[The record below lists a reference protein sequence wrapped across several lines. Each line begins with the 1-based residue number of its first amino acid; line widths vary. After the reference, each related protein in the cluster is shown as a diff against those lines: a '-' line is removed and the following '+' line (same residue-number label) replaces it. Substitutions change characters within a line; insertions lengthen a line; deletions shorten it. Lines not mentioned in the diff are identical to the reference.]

1 MRVTL
6 LDLGVGNLHS
16 LGKALGQVTG
26 GEVVVET
33 DLAQATKTDL
43 LVFPGV
49 GAFTAAVSRFGRG
62 REALRTAIDAGLP
75 CLGVCVGMQIMFDTS
90 DEGPGQGLSLFAGRV
105 TRLETARAPHMGWS
119 PLKASPGAPAWIEH
133 GTKGVYYAHSFA
145 CRPDDPAVVLAT
157 TELQGDT
164 IAAIVKKGRVGGVQF
179 HPEKSSHEGIAL
191 LGGIVKELLS

>member
-6 LDLGVGNLHS
+6 LDSGVGNLHS
-16 LGKALGQVTG
+16 LGKALGHVTG
-26 GEVVVET
+26 GEVVIET

-49 GAFTAAVSRFGRG
+49 GAFTAAVSRFGQG
-62 REALRTAIDAGLP
+62 REALRAAIESGLP

-90 DEGPGQGLSLFAGRV
+90 DEGPGEGLSLFAGRV
-105 TRLETARAPHMGWS
+105 TRLKTARAPHMGWS
-119 PLKASPGAPAWIEH
+119 PLKASAGAPSWIEH

-145 CRPDDPAVVLAT
+145 CRPEDPGVVLAT
-157 TELQGDT
+157 TELEGDT
-164 IAAIVKKGRVGGVQF
+164 VAAIVKKGRVGGVQF
-179 HPEKSSHEGIAL
+179 HPEKSSREGIAL